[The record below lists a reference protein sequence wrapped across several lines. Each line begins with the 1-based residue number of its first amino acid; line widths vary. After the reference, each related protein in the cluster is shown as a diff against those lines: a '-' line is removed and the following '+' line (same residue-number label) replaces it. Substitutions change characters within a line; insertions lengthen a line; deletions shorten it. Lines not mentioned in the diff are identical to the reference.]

1 MTRRGWA
8 WSSVVA
14 LFLLLTAILGA
25 ALVPSPTFAQI
36 GGGTTGFT
44 IRAQNDDAIQSQYDD
59 DDRQDDDDNNR
70 QYDDDDNNRKNRV
83 ITVEEQTVIIRT
95 IPAKP
100 LPPTGGLQVYVM
112 VGVSILVGAGL
123 LAGRL
128 AARRGRHR

>member
-36 GGGTTGFT
+36 GGGTTDFT
-44 IRAQNDDAIQSQYDD
+44 IRAQNDDD
-59 DDRQDDDDNNR
+59 NR
-70 QYDDDDNNRKNRV
+70 QYDDDNRKNRV
-83 ITVEEQTVIIRT
+83 IIVEEQTVIIRT

>member
-1 MTRRGWA
+1 VTRRGWA

-36 GGGTTGFT
+36 GGGTTDFT
-44 IRAQNDDAIQSQYDD
+44 NRAQNDDAIQSQYDD

-70 QYDDDDNNRKNRV
+70 QYDDDNRKNRV

>member
-1 MTRRGWA
+1 VTRRGWA

-44 IRAQNDDAIQSQYDD
+44 IGAQNDDAIQV
-59 DDRQDDDDNNR
+59 QDDDDDNR
-70 QYDDDDNNRKNRV
+70 QYDDDIRQYDDDDQKNRV
-83 ITVEEQTVIIRT
+83 ITVMEQTVIIRT

>member
-1 MTRRGWA
+1 MTHRGWA
-8 WSSVVA
+8 WSSLVA

-59 DDRQDDDDNNR
+59 DNR
-70 QYDDDDNNRKNRV
+70 QYDDDNRRNRV
-83 ITVEEQTVIIRT
+83 ITVMEQTVIVRT

-112 VGVSILVGAGL
+112 VGASILVGAGL

-128 AARRGRHR
+128 AARRGRQR

>member
-1 MTRRGWA
+1 VTRRGWA

-36 GGGTTGFT
+36 GGGTTDFT
-44 IRAQNDDAIQSQYDD
+44 TRAQNDDAIQSQYDD
-59 DDRQDDDDNNR
+59 DDRQYDDDDN
-70 QYDDDDNNRKNRV
+70 NNRKNRV

>member
-1 MTRRGWA
+1 VTRRGWA

-36 GGGTTGFT
+36 GGGTTDFT
-44 IRAQNDDAIQSQYDD
+44 IRAQNDDD
-59 DDRQDDDDNNR
+59 NR
-70 QYDDDDNNRKNRV
+70 QYDDDQNNRV
-83 ITVEEQTVIIRT
+83 ITVMEQTVIIRT

-112 VGVSILVGAGL
+112 VGVSILVGAGI

>member
-1 MTRRGWA
+1 VTRRGWA

-36 GGGTTGFT
+36 GGGTTDFT
-44 IRAQNDDAIQSQYDD
+44 NRAQNDDD
-59 DDRQDDDDNNR
+59 NR
-70 QYDDDDNNRKNRV
+70 QYDDDNRQYDDDNQKNR
-83 ITVEEQTVIIRT
+83 ITIVEEQTVIIRT